1 MRKKS
6 KGGNVMSITRK
17 GSVLMVLL
25 MGCVL
30 PAMVF
35 ASVGNTTMTGTTG
48 SIVVPSAVP
57 VSTPENPAVTTGY
70 SALYNTTDGFSH
82 IPFLQIAFMDDF
94 EAALAADIGPDVD
107 LIFNGKWRFVQ
118 TQATD
123 FALIVNGQALGLDTS
138 VSWAGR
144 VGFAGTFESRL
155 LDYPTVTSIY
165 LGYTFD
171 TPLDTDI
178 DFAMSFETPVFS
190 DELGKM
196 LSLVIDFG
204 NVGYSVA
211 PSGGDAADRGLLNFG
226 LRLLPIEFIKDTYI
240 MADVRILDFFD
251 SSGRAASLGINI
263 SFRP

>member
-1 MRKKS
+1 MKEKS
-6 KGGNVMSITRK
+6 KGGEMMGITRK

-25 MGCVL
+25 MSCVL
-30 PAMVF
+30 HAMVF
-35 ASVGNTTMTGTTG
+35 ATVGNTTMTGMTG

-70 SALYNTTDGFSH
+70 STLYNTTDGFSH
-82 IPFLQIAFMDDF
+82 IPFLQISFMDDF
-94 EAALAADIGPDVD
+94 EAAFAADIGPDVD
-107 LIFNGKWRFVQ
+107 LIINGKWRFLQ

-123 FALIVNGQALGLDTS
+123 FALIVNGQALGLDTGI
-138 VSWAGR
+138 SWAGR
-144 VGFAGTFESRL
+144 LGVAGTFDSRL

-190 DELGKM
+190 DELGEM

-204 NVGYSVA
+204 NVGYSAA
-211 PSGGDAADRGLLNFG
+211 PSGGNAADRGLLNFG
-226 LRLLPIEFIKDTYI
+226 LRLLPIEFIMDTYI
-240 MADVRILDFFD
+240 MADLRILDIFD
-251 SSGRAASLGINI
+251 SSGRAASLGINL